1 MNPLDT
7 ATPSHRP
14 LPIALYCDHA
24 QAADWAAGLRA
35 ALPAAT
41 IDTWPAPSPA
51 ARHAI
56 VWSPTQAFMDAHPAL
71 ELIFNMGAGVDALLK
86 LHLPPKARIVRIED
100 GGMAVQMAD
109 YVCHAVLRHF
119 REFDVYDA
127 SAAAGQWVPRVGRVR
142 SDFPVGVMGLG
153 VLGQRVVTALQQF
166 DFPVSGWSR
175 SPKAIDGVRCF
186 SGAEQFDDFLAAT
199 RVLVCMVPLT
209 ADTRDILCRASL
221 SKLQPGGYLIN
232 VARGAHLVEDD
243 LIALLDSGHLAG
255 ALLDVTRTE
264 PLPEDHPFWSHPKV
278 TITPHISA
286 QTVVSESIAQM
297 VVKIQAVQRGEVP
310 AGLVDPARG
319 Y

>member
-1 MNPLDT
+1 MSRD
-7 ATPSHRP
+7 R
-14 LPIALYCDHA
+14 IALYCA
-24 QAADWAAGLRA
+24 QAQASAWADGLRA
-35 ALPAAT
+35 ALPGT
-41 IDTWPAPSPA
+41 QIDLWPEASAA

-56 VWSPTQAFMDAHPAL
+56 VWAPTQDFMDAHPAL

-86 LHLPPKARIVRIED
+86 LRLPPKARIVRIED

-119 REFDVYDA
+119 REFDVYDRT
-127 SAAAGQWVPRVGRVR
+127 AAAGQWAPRPDRRR

-153 VLGQRVVTALQQF
+153 VLGQRVVSALQQF
-166 DFPVSGWSR
+166 DFPVRGWSR
-175 SPKAIDGVRCF
+175 SPKAIEGVRCF
-186 SGAEQFDDFLAAT
+186 SGTEQFDDFLAAS
-199 RVLVCMVPLT
+199 RFLVCMVPLT
-209 ADTRDILCRASL
+209 PDTQGILCRASL

-255 ALLDVTRTE
+255 AMLDVTRTE
-264 PLPEDHPFWSHPKV
+264 PLPEGHPFWSHPKV

-297 VVKIQAVQRGEVP
+297 VAKIQAVQRGEVP

>member
-1 MNPLDT
+1 M
-7 ATPSHRP
+7 SGQR
-14 LPIALYCDHA
+14 IALYCA
-24 QAADWAAGLRA
+24 QAQAPAWADGLRA
-35 ALPAAT
+35 ALPGT
-41 IDTWPAPSPA
+41 QIDLWPKASPE

-56 VWSPTQAFMDAHPAL
+56 VWTPTQEFMDAHPAL

-86 LHLPPKARIVRIED
+86 LRLPPNARIVRIED

-119 REFDVYDA
+119 REFDVYDRT
-127 SAAAGQWVPRVGRVR
+127 AAAGQWLQRPDRAR

-153 VLGQRVVTALQQF
+153 VLGQRVVSTLQQF
-166 DFPVSGWSR
+166 DFPVRGWSR
-175 SPKAIDGVRCF
+175 SPKAIEGMRCF
-186 SGAEQFDDFLAAT
+186 SGAEQFDDFLAAS
-199 RVLVCMVPLT
+199 RFLVCMVPLT
-209 ADTRDILCRASL
+209 SDTRDILCCETL

-255 ALLDVTRTE
+255 AMLDVTRTE
-264 PLPEDHPFWSHPKV
+264 PLPESHPFWSHPKI

-297 VVKIQAVQRGEVP
+297 VAKIQAVQRGEVP

>member
-1 MNPLDT
+1 M
-7 ATPSHRP
+7 SGHR
-14 LPIALYCDHA
+14 IALYCA
-24 QAADWAAGLRA
+24 QAQASAWADGLRA
-35 ALPAAT
+35 ALPGT
-41 IDTWPAPSPA
+41 QIDLWPQASPE

-56 VWSPTQAFMDAHPAL
+56 VWTPTQAFMDAHPAL

-86 LHLPPKARIVRIED
+86 LRLPPKARIVRIED

-119 REFDVYDA
+119 REFDVYDRT
-127 SAAAGQWVPRVGRVR
+127 AAAGQWVPRPDRSR

-153 VLGQRVVTALQQF
+153 VLGQRVVSALQQF
-166 DFPVSGWSR
+166 DFPVRGWSR
-175 SPKAIDGVRCF
+175 SLKTIDGVRCF
-186 SGAEQFDDFLAAT
+186 SGAEQFDDFLAAS
-199 RVLVCMVPLT
+199 RFLVCMVPLT
-209 ADTRDILCRASL
+209 PDTRDILCRASL
-221 SKLQPGGYLIN
+221 SRLQPGGYLIN

-243 LIALLDSGHLAG
+243 LIALLDSGHLSG
-255 ALLDVTRTE
+255 AMLDVTRTE
-264 PLPEDHPFWSHPKV
+264 PLPPGHPFWSHPKV

-297 VVKIQAVQRGEVP
+297 VSKIQAVQRGEVP